1 MSTRCDWPSCS
12 APASRVLSMRVPL
25 LRRALCTAHAVEAR
39 KAFRWTRDE
48 ELVEADVRTHAALV
62 RGHFSKEINP

>member
-1 MSTRCDWPSCS
+1 MSTPCTWPGCT
-12 APASRVLSMRVPL
+12 APATRLLAMRVPL
-25 LRRALCTAHAVEAR
+25 LRRALCATHADKAR